1 MTVWSV
7 VGLGVRN
14 QINDI
19 LLLSKKARSDHY
31 SLNYNANTAS
41 KAKSNL
47 C

>member
-19 LLLSKKARSDHY
+19 LLSSTKARSDHY

-41 KAKSNL
+41 KTKSNL

>member
-7 VGLGVRN
+7 VGLKVRN

-19 LLLSKKARSDHY
+19 LPLSTKAHSDHY
-31 SLNYNANTAS
+31 SLNYNKNTAS